1 MKKGVIG
8 IAAFIVTLAVM
19 IPILFVLSRGSVS
32 TNQYFIIVAAVLL
45 LVLWTIPF
53 VTLVDPLLRRG
64 VGSLFNVTIDWRG
77 TSQSISWTPNENT
90 GCLLNIFLALLGYLF
105 IILWLAP
112 FAAAMVLV
120 WWLRR

>member
-19 IPILFVLSRGSVS
+19 IPFLFVVSRSSVGA
-32 TNQYFIIVAAVLL
+32 NQYLIIVSAVLL
-45 LVLWTIPF
+45 LVMWTIPY
-53 VTLVDPLLRRG
+53 VTLIDPLLRRG
-64 VGSLFNVTIDWRG
+64 VGALFNVTIAWRG
-77 TSQSISWTPNENT
+77 TSQSISWTPNEHT

-105 IILWLAP
+105 IILWLVP
-112 FAAAMVLV
+112 FGAAIVLV